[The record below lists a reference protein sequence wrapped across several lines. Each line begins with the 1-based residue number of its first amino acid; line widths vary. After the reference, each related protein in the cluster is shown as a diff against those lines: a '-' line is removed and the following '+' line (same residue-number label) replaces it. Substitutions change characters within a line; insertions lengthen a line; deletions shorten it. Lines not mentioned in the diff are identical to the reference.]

1 MIPVPAEGFLN
12 DQLEAAG
19 RFAQTMIVVDDE
31 ADLARVPEPIAGTIS
46 RPRRAQSKA
55 AAELVAGPQ
64 GVPENEQVARSDI
77 THVLDAKQLMD
88 SSLEHGLVCSILRPG
103 EDEDLRDRIRRAAQR
118 VDIVCLDWEIHGDGG
133 KTTRGLIKDIL
144 DYDRQSSGRL
154 RLIVV
159 YTAERARVRILETIK
174 RDLLSSLDRSEKA
187 RVKLSVNNGRE
198 IRSGIGLRIVCFVK
212 AYDARTPKRLMD
224 DRVSERELPGR
235 ILQEFASLSEGLMS
249 NVALG
254 TLAAIRDSAHQI
266 VGSFSSKID
275 GPYFHHRAIVPNPDE
290 AEDYAIAV
298 VLDALRNAVRLQ
310 EVGRR
315 FAGRSAIERRLRY
328 LASNDETLRLSF
340 KRGQN
345 DPEESLDFHVDH
357 VVRLVND
364 GASKQVYGQI
374 NVNGKPKLVQAK
386 RSITSF
392 FAGTLSDSHEVMRR
406 FAVVTGISS
415 HPGTHDV
422 SSGDYTPS
430 LGLGSIV
437 VDKRERYWLCIQ
449 ASCDSLR
456 ITESRPFL
464 FVPLEEVDG
473 QTRHIVPRFKGG
485 VEEHHVALRLEKRAY
500 SKSKSIL
507 FAPTPRAERVLARY
521 GGRPKRLRFV
531 SEGREVFD
539 WIADLKHYP
548 ALSVAQEVG
557 QEMGRLGYDEFE
569 PFRSGEG

>member
-1 MIPVPAEGFLN
+1 MAVPAEGFLN

-31 ADLARVPEPIAGTIS
+31 ADLAGVPEPVAGTIS
-46 RPRRAQSKA
+46 RPRRAQSRA
-55 AAELVAGPQ
+55 AAELLAEAPGA
-64 GVPENEQVARSDI
+64 PEEGQVARSDI

-103 EDEDLRDRIRRAAQR
+103 QDEDLRSRIRKAAQR
-118 VDIVCLDWEIHGDGG
+118 VDIVCLDWEIHGDAGS
-133 KTTRGLIKDIL
+133 TTRELIKDIVNR
-144 DYDRQSSGRL
+144 DRQSNGRL
-154 RLIVV
+154 RLIVI

-174 RDLLSSLDRSEKA
+174 RDLLASLDRFEKG
-187 RVKLSVNNGRE
+187 RLKLSIDNGRE

-212 AYDARTPKRLMD
+212 AYDARTPKRLLD
-224 DRVSERELPGR
+224 DRVSERELPAR

-266 VGSFSSKID
+266 VGSFSSEID

-298 VLDALRNAVRLQ
+298 VLDALRNSVRLQ

-328 LASNDETLRLSF
+328 LASSEETLRLSF

-345 DPEESLDFHVDH
+345 DPEESVDFHVDH
-357 VVRLVND
+357 VVRLIND
-364 GASKQVYGQI
+364 GASQGVYDPI

-392 FAGTLSDSHEVMRR
+392 VAGTLSNSHEVMRR
-406 FAVVTGISS
+406 FAVITGISS

-422 SSGDYTPS
+422 SSGDYIPS

-437 VDKRERYWLCIQ
+437 VDKREKYWLCIQ

-456 ITESRPFL
+456 ITEPRPFL
-464 FVPLEEVDG
+464 FVPLEVVDG
-473 QTRHIVPRFKGG
+473 QTRHIVPRFEGG
-485 VEEHHVALRLEKRAY
+485 EEKYHVALRLEKRSY
-500 SKSKSIL
+500 SKSKSIQ
-507 FAPTPRAERVLARY
+507 FAPSPGAERVLARNE
-521 GGRPKRLRFV
+521 GRPKRLRFV
-531 SEGREVFD
+531 SEDKEIFD

-569 PFRSGEG
+569 PFRSGGG